1 MKKQPLPR
9 SLEEIKTLPK
19 ECECTLIEII
29 KEPERL
35 DSYKKYDLFGVWGYI
50 FDFYKKLLE
59 EDRRESQ
66 FGTPLGYIFLG
77 VLAEGLVKIIL
88 FSETPTEYLDIDPR
102 VRTLGRLKSRLKNL
116 LKDHEKESNETKI
129 KELEDS
135 LDLINSLRNNFIHF
149 PFYSSDDYRFRW
161 IFFQVFAYLLDKF
174 SLWEYLDSQ
183 KVEFI
188 KKEALEKPKGVSL
201 FEVDLYEQ

>member
-1 MKKQPLPR
+1 MCIR
-9 SLEEIKTLPK
+9 D
-19 ECECTLIEII
+19 
-29 KEPERL
+29 R
-35 DSYKKYDLFGVWGYI
+35 GYI

-102 VRTLGRLKSRLKNL
+102 VRTLGRLKGRLKNL

-129 KELEDS
+129 KELEYS

>member
-19 ECECTLIEII
+19 ESECKLIEII

-35 DSYKKYDLFGVWGYI
+35 DSYKKYLFGVWGYI

-88 FSETPTEYLDIDPR
+88 FFDNPTEYLDIDPR